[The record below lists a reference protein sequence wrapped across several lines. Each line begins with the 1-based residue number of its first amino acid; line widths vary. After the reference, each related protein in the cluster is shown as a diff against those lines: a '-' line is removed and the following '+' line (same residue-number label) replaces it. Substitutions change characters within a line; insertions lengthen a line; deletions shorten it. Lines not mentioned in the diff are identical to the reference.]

1 MTADAVGEVEKEEG
15 VLVIKRIHVRMNL
28 KAPASQ
34 RETAERVHGFY
45 QDRCPVYR
53 SIRAAIAV
61 TTELVFEARESP
73 VA

>member
-1 MTADAVGEVEKEEG
+1 LTADAVGEVEKEEG

-61 TTELVFEARESP
+61 TTELVFQARENP
-73 VA
+73 AA